1 MSDKDKWLGIV
12 ESVAGMNI
20 GGRQKG
26 PSRSRR
32 RNQALLGVV
41 GSLWKNYEIDQ
52 LNQKVDTDNIQNM
65 FETAR
70 AHKDLIRA
78 KKSNE
83 QSQYLMELAGR
94 DIDYSNLEA
103 LKSSPLSEKAWRQA
117 INSNEQLREISDL
130 NPEEQLLKS
139 PASFKRNL
147 KRLEQTGL
155 DNKSIQNLSS
165 AVTNL
170 YDSQM
175 KNYQN
180 LLLQGKSVAVDEI
193 TPFLKQAQQMKIKFD
208 GSESSLLDIL
218 SGRARRNITRQDQT
232 FDQFRSEFITQPQLE
247 AKRTIA
253 KLKQVDPNNVQQ
265 AQEILSGQNKDVF
278 YLGLPAQTVTLLQA
292 QPNSEKVWN
301 QLNEIITKGGTNLTQ
316 EDVTSAANNLISGF
330 LSPNLTDTQYA
341 YSKIITGMRNAK
353 VPEKNIELIQEDLLR
368 FTALPTGAELQNRYL
383 NIQEYQDW
391 QSSMKEIV
399 KNTRANV
406 EKNIKNPRE
415 RKTRLEE
422 LRILEQQLT
431 FDVKKAGTDYGALGN
446 TVRQYSLDAAGTGTP
461 ENLIQSLNDK
471 YNPDSEIINVGGFLE
486 AIANSEENQDIVQQD
501 LQDFS
506 SLVQDSKNQAIFSSY
521 NIDILNRG
529 MDQFNASDRTL
540 AGMDVVNSLSLNNDY
555 VETRK
560 ILLKESGMASEQLAQ
575 FESYIKLQVDLLS
588 SETLNN
594 NRLGTRY
601 ISEENQMAFTLDY
614 LNKNFTVI
622 DDVVSIPT
630 NDTTIANEFKQFIKN
645 IDYTTIGNLSV
656 NKKTKE
662 TKLTDDA
669 ISLITT
675 NKNDP
680 NKLTSSLNTIIN
692 SSEDPLVQRKII
704 QNISLVLQKLEMGDI
719 DDLYDID
726 GNNLVLKSNFEN
738 PEVQQPTITKQEIND
753 WKNFTPHRRAM
764 SDEKVEEI
772 LIQNQTPWF
781 NAEAWAKQN
790 EQRKIEKKEAQKRAL
805 EALQKSLDEN

>member
-1 MSDKDKWLGIV
+1 MSNKDKWLGIV

-26 PSRSRR
+26 PSRSRK

-41 GSLWKNYEIDQ
+41 GSLWKNYEVDQ
-52 LNQKVDTDNIQNM
+52 LNQKVDTDNIQNL

-70 AHKDLIRA
+70 AHKDLIKA

-94 DIDYSNLEA
+94 DIDYNNLEA

-147 KRLEQTGL
+147 KKLEQTGL

-193 TPFLKQAQQMKIKFD
+193 TPFLNQAQQMKIKFD

-218 SGRARRNITRQDQT
+218 SGRARRNITRQDAD
-232 FDQFRSEFITQPQLE
+232 FDRFRSEFITQPQLE
-247 AKRTIA
+247 AKKTIA
-253 KLKQVDPNNVQQ
+253 KLKQVDPNNVKQ
-265 AQEILSGQNKDVF
+265 AQEILSGQNTDVF

-301 QLNEIITKGGTNLTQ
+301 QLNEIITKGGNNLTQ

-330 LSPNLTDTQYA
+330 LSPNLTDTQYS

-383 NIQEYQDW
+383 NIQEYLDW

-422 LRILEQQLT
+422 LRILKQQLT

-446 TVRQYSLDAAGTGTP
+446 IVRQYSLDAAGTGTP
-461 ENLIQSLNDK
+461 ENLIQSLNDR
-471 YNPDSEIINVGGFLE
+471 YNPDSDIINVGGFLE

-529 MDQFNASDRTL
+529 MDQFNASDRSL

-738 PEVQQPTITKQEIND
+738 PKVQQPTITKQEIND

-764 SDEKVEEI
+764 SDKKVEEI

-781 NAEAWAKQN
+781 NAEAWTKQD